1 MCHGFNNF
9 TTTRCKLFDNHLNFK
24 CFSVGRFSQKSCFT
38 REAFS
43 KSGNSWGG
51 NLHVQTFSFRVR
63 FIYVCRGLFDTI
75 AMIRF
80 NLNIEEFTPE
90 ISQILEQ
97 LQAHAGV
104 KIAPRKEQSAWDE
117 ALLEGAVD
125 VDVFFDELNSR
136 IDKWSDTRV

>member
-90 ISQILEQ
+90 IFQILSGRMKPT
-97 LQAHAGV
+97 LSCKFLICLSPLG
-104 KIAPRKEQSAWDE
+104 
-117 ALLEGAVD
+117 
-125 VDVFFDELNSR
+125 
-136 IDKWSDTRV
+136 